1 MVSENTI
8 LQENEDF
15 KVQLIDWNGQPA
27 IRKSVQPTIAPGRA
41 ERLQNE
47 AYGMGFLRDLAKNH
61 PEVNLFIPELYE
73 ITDNYLIREYI
84 EAEPISAP
92 GMPPDRVEQRL
103 EKLAQQ
109 LANMDRIE
117 PYGETRFV
125 GHFDY
130 HDIRK
135 NTAKWAAAPLEG
147 RQITQAQVDG
157 INQVIKPLLGYIR
170 PRISHGDLS
179 PHRHA
184 YLLNDGK
191 IAWVDLEN
199 FTPSGARYYDVARV
213 YVRLYSFEPNIDTA
227 KKFLTS
233 FLRKA
238 DKVEHMDEQLMAI
251 IAQRTLGMQF
261 DAWYD
266 DRHGQDYRSRA
277 KKLLE
282 LVLQNKLELLRA

>member
-1 MVSENTI
+1 VEQV
-8 LQENEDF
+8 LQENTDF
-15 KVQLIDWNGQPA
+15 KVELIDWRGRRA
-27 IRKSVQPTIAPGRA
+27 VRKSVQPTISPGRA

-47 AYGMGFLRDLAKNH
+47 AYGMSFLTELAKNQ
-61 PEVNLFIPELYE
+61 PQVNLFIPELYE
-73 ITDNYLIREYI
+73 ITDQYLIREYI
-84 EAEPISAP
+84 EAQPISDP
-92 GMPPDRVEQRL
+92 KMPLDEIEARL
-103 EKLAQQ
+103 DKLAGQ
-109 LANMDRIE
+109 LAAMDRIE

-130 HDIRK
+130 RDIRK

-147 RQITQAQVDG
+147 GQITQAQVDG
-157 INQVIKPLLGYIR
+157 INKIIEPLTQFIR

-184 YLLNDGK
+184 YLLKDGR

-213 YVRLYSFEPNIDTA
+213 YVRLYSFEPSAGTA

-233 FLRKA
+233 FLNKA
-238 DKVEHMDEQLMAI
+238 DKVEYMGEQLMAI

-266 DRHGQDYRSRA
+266 DRHGDDYRTRA
-277 KKLLE
+277 KELLE
-282 LVLQNKLELLRA
+282 LVLQNKLELLHD

>member
-1 MVSENTI
+1 VIEPRI

-15 KVQLIDWNGQPA
+15 KVELTMWHGRSA
-27 IRKSVQPTIAPGRA
+27 VRKSVQPTIAAGRA

-47 AYGMGFLRDLAKNH
+47 AYAMGFLRDLAKNH
-61 PEVNLFIPELYE
+61 PEANLFIPELYE

-84 EAEPISAP
+84 KAEPVSTP
-92 GMPPDRVEQRL
+92 GMPPEKAEERL
-103 EKLAQQ
+103 DKLAGQ
-109 LANMDRIE
+109 LAGIDRIE
-117 PYGETRFV
+117 PYGETKFV

-130 HDIRK
+130 RDIRK

-157 INQVIKPLLGYIR
+157 INRIIEPLLPYIR

-184 YLLNDGK
+184 YLLDDGR

-213 YVRLYSFEPNIDTA
+213 YVRLYSFEPNPRTA
-227 KKFLTS
+227 KRFLTS
-233 FLRKA
+233 FLLSA
-238 DKVEHMDEQLMAI
+238 DKVEHMQEQLMAI

-266 DRHGQDYRSRA
+266 NRHGQDYRDRA
-277 KKLLE
+277 KALLE
-282 LVLQNKLELLRA
+282 LVLQNKLELLYD

>member
-1 MVSENTI
+1 VNESEV

-15 KVQLIDWNGQPA
+15 KVELVEWHGRPA
-27 IRKSVQPTIAPGRA
+27 VRKSVQPTIAAGRT

-47 AYGMGFLRDLAKNH
+47 AYGMGFLRELSKNH

-73 ITDNYLIREYI
+73 ITPTYLLREYI
-84 EAEPISAP
+84 EGEPISAP
-92 GMPPDRVEQRL
+92 GMPADKVESRL
-103 EKLAQQ
+103 DKLAQQ
-109 LANMDRIE
+109 LADMDRIE

-130 HDIRK
+130 RDIQK
-135 NTAKWAAAPLEG
+135 NTAKWAAAPLQG
-147 RQITQAQVDG
+147 GQITQAQVDG
-157 INQVIKPLLGYIR
+157 INNIIEPLLPFIR

-184 YLLNDGK
+184 FLLQNDK

-213 YVRLYSFEPNIDTA
+213 YVRLYSFEPDTA
-227 KKFLTS
+227 TAKYFLS
-233 FLRKA
+233 SYLDKA
-238 DKVEHMDEQLMAI
+238 DKIEHQAEQLMAI

-266 DRHGQDYRSRA
+266 ELHGSNYRNRA
-277 KKLLE
+277 KELLE
-282 LVLQNKLELLRA
+282 LVLQNKMELLHS

>member
-1 MVSENTI
+1 MTEPKV

-15 KVQLIDWNGQPA
+15 KVELIDWYGKPA
-27 IRKSVQPTIAPGRA
+27 IHKSVQPTIAPGRA

-84 EAEPISAP
+84 EAKPISAP
-92 GMPPDRVEQRL
+92 DMPRDRVGQRL
-103 EKLAQQ
+103 DKLAKQ
-109 LANMDRIE
+109 LADMDRIE
-117 PYGETRFV
+117 PYGETKFV

-135 NTAKWAAAPLEG
+135 NTAKWAAAPFQG
-147 RQITQAQVDG
+147 GQITQAQIDG
-157 INQVIKPLLGYIR
+157 INSIIEPLLPYLR

-184 YLLNDGK
+184 YLLADGR

-213 YVRLYSFEPNIDTA
+213 YVRLYSFEPSTDPA

-233 FLRKA
+233 FLQKA
-238 DKVEHMDEQLMAI
+238 DKVEHMEEQLMAI

-266 DRHGQDYRSRA
+266 DRHGQDYRTRA
-277 KKLLE
+277 KELLE
-282 LVLQNKLELLRA
+282 LVLQNKLELLHS

>member
-1 MVSENTI
+1 VIEPKI

-15 KVQLIDWNGQPA
+15 KVELVEWQGKPA
-27 IRKSVQPTIAPGRA
+27 VRKSTQPTISPGRA

-47 AYGMGFLRDLAKNH
+47 AYGMGFLNDLAQKH
-61 PEVNLFIPELYE
+61 PETKLFIPHLYE
-73 ITDNYLIREYI
+73 ITPTYLLREYI
-84 EAEPISAP
+84 EAEPISVP
-92 GMPPDRVEQRL
+92 GMPQDKVEHRL
-103 EKLAQQ
+103 DLLAQQ
-109 LANMDRIE
+109 LADMDRIE
-117 PYGETRFV
+117 PYGETKFV

-147 RQITQAQVDG
+147 GQITQAQVDG
-157 INQVIKPLLGYIR
+157 INQIIEPLLPYIR

-184 YLLNDGK
+184 FLLSDGK

-213 YVRLYSFEPNIDTA
+213 YVRLYSFEPSTETA
-227 KKFLTS
+227 KRFLKS
-233 FLRKA
+233 FLDKA
-238 DKVEHMDEQLMAI
+238 DKTEHMNEQLMAI

-266 DRHGQDYRSRA
+266 DRHGSDYRGRA
-277 KKLLE
+277 KELLD
-282 LVLQNKLELLRA
+282 LVLQNKLELLHS